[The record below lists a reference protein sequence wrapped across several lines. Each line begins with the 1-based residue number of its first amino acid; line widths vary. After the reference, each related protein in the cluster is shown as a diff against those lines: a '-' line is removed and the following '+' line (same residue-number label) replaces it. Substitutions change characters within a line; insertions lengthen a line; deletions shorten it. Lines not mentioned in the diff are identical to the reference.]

1 MPPVRAA
8 SKGETQGVTTAG
20 EQPARSPIGA
30 ANEGE
35 TQGVT
40 TAGEQPARSPVGA
53 ANEGETHGKST
64 EYLQSNHRLILFFLG
79 VCCGTT
85 RSGIRCRKRMKN
97 GKYCI
102 VHRKEY

>member
-64 EYLQSNHRLILFFLG
+64 EYLQSNHRLIFILFRGLLWDHQ
-79 VCCGTT
+79 
-85 RSGIRCRKRMKN
+85 KRYSVSKT
-97 GKYCI
+97 GED
-102 VHRKEY
+102 VEVLDW